1 MNYRLLP
8 YNKSMYQIPALL
20 ISGLLLCLL
29 FLSACS
35 ASSSAVQSVPGT
47 STAVPAPTIDPT
59 LQNQGDIQLQT
70 FQQWISLLQKYHGNI
85 TTYQQQYTG
94 DQQAL
99 QSAKTSAAY
108 KTALATLNKHVQA
121 IQIPAMKVESQSL
134 LQQLQQEVTSWGQ

>member
-85 TTYQQQYTG
+85 TTYQQKQ
-94 DQQAL
+94 
-99 QSAKTSAAY
+99 
-108 KTALATLNKHVQA
+108 VQ
-121 IQIPAMKVESQSL
+121 PTRL
-134 LQQLQQEVTSWGQ
+134 H